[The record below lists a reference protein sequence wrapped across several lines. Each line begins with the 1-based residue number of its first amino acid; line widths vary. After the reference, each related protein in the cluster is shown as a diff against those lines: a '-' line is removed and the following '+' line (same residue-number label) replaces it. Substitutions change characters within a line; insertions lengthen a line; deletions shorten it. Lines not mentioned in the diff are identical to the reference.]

1 VRQNQSDNVT
11 MAQFNIAYAKAH
23 FSELIEKA
31 SLGEEITV
39 TKDNRPVARI
49 VPLRPAWR
57 QPGSGK
63 EKITFIAPDFDAPL
77 EDFADYQ

>member
-1 VRQNQSDNVT
+1 MT
-11 MAQFNIAYAKAH
+11 IAQFNIAYTKAH
-23 FSELIEKA
+23 FSELIERA

-49 VPLRPAWR
+49 VPLRPHKR
-57 QPGSGK
+57 QPGTGR
-63 EKITFIAPDFDAPL
+63 EKITFIASDFDAPL

>member
-1 VRQNQSDNVT
+1 

-23 FSELIEKA
+23 FSELVEKA
-31 SLGEEITV
+31 SLGEEVTV

-49 VPLRPAWR
+49 VPLRPR
-57 QPGSGK
+57 KRYPGTGK
-63 EKITFIAPDFDAPL
+63 KKITFIASNFDASL

>member
-1 VRQNQSDNVT
+1 

-49 VPLRPAWR
+49 VSFRSADRRP
-57 QPGSGK
+57 GTGK
-63 EKITFIAPDFDAPL
+63 EKITFIAPDFDAPVG
-77 EDFADYQ
+77 DFADYE

>member
-1 VRQNQSDNVT
+1 MT

-39 TKDNRPVARI
+39 TKDNQPVARI
-49 VPLRPAWR
+49 VPLRPAKR
-57 QPGSGK
+57 QPGAGRD
-63 EKITFIAPDFDAPL
+63 KILFISADFDAPL
-77 EDFADYQ
+77 EDFAEYQ

>member
-1 VRQNQSDNVT
+1 
-11 MAQFNIAYAKAH
+11 MAQYNVAYAKAH

-39 TKDNRPVARI
+39 TRDNQPVARI
-49 VPLRPAWR
+49 VPLRPAKR
-57 QPGSGK
+57 QPGTGK
-63 EKITFIAPDFDAPL
+63 DKIRFISPDFDAPL

>member
-1 VRQNQSDNVT
+1 

-39 TKDNRPVARI
+39 TKDNRPVAKI
-49 VPLRPAWR
+49 VPLRPLKR
-57 QPGSGK
+57 QPGTGK
-63 EKITFIAPDFDAPL
+63 GKILFLSPDFDAPL
-77 EDFADYQ
+77 EDFAEYQ

>member
-1 VRQNQSDNVT
+1 
-11 MAQFNIAYAKAH
+11 MAQHSIAYAKAH

-49 VPLRPAWR
+49 VPLRPARR
-57 QPGSGK
+57 QPGTGK
-63 EKITFIAPDFDAPL
+63 HKIRSISPDFDAPL
-77 EDFADYQ
+77 ADFADYQ

>member
-1 VRQNQSDNVT
+1 
-11 MAQFNIAYAKAH
+11 MARFNIAYAKAH

-49 VPLRPAWR
+49 VSLRPARR

-77 EDFADYQ
+77 EDFANYQ